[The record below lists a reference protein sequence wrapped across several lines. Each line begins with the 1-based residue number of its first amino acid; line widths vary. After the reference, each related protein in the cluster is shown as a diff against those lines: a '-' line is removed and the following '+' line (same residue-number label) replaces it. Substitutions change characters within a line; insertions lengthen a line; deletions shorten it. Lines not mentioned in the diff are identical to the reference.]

1 MPLTCDNRRA
11 NNILGTPVVTDK
23 SRYAAINA
31 HYVRERVTLEEINIV
46 PVTADEMLA
55 DCTTKVLTSDKHLA
69 ACKLL
74 AVARG
79 KRSA

>member
-1 MPLTCDNRRA
+1 VPLIRDNRSA

-31 HYVRERVTLEEINIV
+31 HYVRERVTLDEINIV

-55 DCTTKVLTSDKHLA
+55 DCTTKALSPDKHFA